1 MDMRVYKASDGAAVA
16 NLLWWFIDEV
26 SWLPDTKIVAQWN
39 GIHNVKVSR
48 L

>member
-1 MDMRVYKASDGAAVA
+1 MGQRLPICYGD
-16 NLLWWFIDEV
+16 FIDEV

-48 L
+48 S